1 MSDSVQQSRK
11 FQFRDGFPVSS
22 SDVNDIFDSL
32 LYDLFSI
39 LSTEEPE
46 DNQKLKLLIA
56 AINDIDAT
64 LHNRKDKSV
73 MDTKDNHLIG
83 EQYNGI

>member
-73 MDTKDNHLIG
+73 MDTKDNHTPNWRTI
-83 EQYNGI
+83 